1 MNLSDRLQAV
11 VVETTPEYRR
21 FKQLENLTNVQADTW
36 KSWFHGRQRPTA
48 EMIEAAGKAWPEY
61 AFWLTTGISDPAY
74 GHIAPGENG
83 YPERSERKENS
94 AALFKKQVEMKA
106 EALKVARAYLEAD
119 GIPGYEPDD
128 RFLSST
134 VQIVL
139 KGYELSPNVDL
150 SSYKAMTKAYPTAR
164 KLRSAE
170 ILLGEEMS
178 DTLYDSIESVLEAVQ
193 KLLATVPDHAKERLE
208 KILASE
214 KKRQAG
220 MKRISERE

>member
-11 VVETTPEYRR
+11 VIQTTPEYRR

-74 GHIAPGENG
+74 GHVAPGENG

-94 AALFKKQVEMKA
+94 AALFKKQIEMKA

-119 GIPGYEPDD
+119 GIPDYEPDD
-128 RFLSST
+128 RFLASA

-139 KGYELSPNVDL
+139 QGYELSPNVDL
-150 SSYKAMTKAYPTAR
+150 SSYKAMKKVYPTVS

-170 ILLGEEMS
+170 ILLGNEMS
-178 DTLYDSIESVLEAVQ
+178 DALYESIDSVLEAVE
-193 KLLATVPDHAKERLE
+193 KLLATVPDHAKQRLE

-214 KKRQAG
+214 QKRQAG
-220 MKRISERE
+220 MKRLSARE